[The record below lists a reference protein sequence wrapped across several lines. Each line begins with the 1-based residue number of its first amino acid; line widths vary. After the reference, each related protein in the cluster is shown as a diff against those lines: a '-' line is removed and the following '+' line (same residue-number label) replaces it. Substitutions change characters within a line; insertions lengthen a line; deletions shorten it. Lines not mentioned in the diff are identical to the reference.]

1 VKCCVNMIGFLAFDF
16 DFFGLKRSIQGR
28 FITACAAMTRGM
40 QSKETREEEP
50 FAIDWRAR

>member
-1 VKCCVNMIGFLAFDF
+1 MIGFLAFDF

-28 FITACAAMTRGM
+28 FITACVAMTRGM